1 MFLAA
6 PIRIALAVTAF
17 ALAGGVQAQVYKCKV
32 DGKTTFSD
40 RPCATDAKPINVR
53 PASGHSGAVA
63 PVPTAAPAASVPIN
77 SSNNP
82 QAVVAKMERDRALRD
97 IGHDIE
103 IEHSKIREEE
113 ESMSRELAALRNKKQ
128 YANNNLAGA
137 VWEQSISAEM
147 AAVVAGYEQRIQSR
161 RERVKRLEADR
172 AKMVAGE

>member
-40 RPCATDAKPINVR
+40 LPCATDAKPINVR

-63 PVPTAAPAASVPIN
+63 PVPTAAPAASAPIN
-77 SSNNP
+77 SSSNP

-113 ESMSRELAALRNKKQ
+113 ESMSRELAALRQK
-128 YANNNLAGA
+128 A
-137 VWEQSISAEM
+137 VRQQQP
-147 AAVVAGYEQRIQSR
+147 GRRGLGTKHQRRNGR
-161 RERVKRLEADR
+161 RRGRLR
-172 AKMVAGE
+172 AKDTKPPRAG